1 MPSTTVRTRNLRK
14 NWKVATIKE
23 IRDRISSVN
32 DTRKI
37 TNAMY
42 LISST
47 KLRRAKKMLMDTEP
61 FFFATQAMISR
72 MVRHLPEG
80 VDNIFLETRLEI
92 PEDERRRGYIIFTD
106 DKGLA
111 GSYNHNVIKLAE
123 EKIAKDKGEWKLFV
137 IGEVGRFHFLS
148 KNVDIEE
155 SFMFTSQNPTLHRA
169 RKIAAEILDYY
180 YRRKIDEFYIIYTT
194 VHGAKIETRFEKLL
208 PLEIITDIKREKP
221 IEGTLL
227 EEFLMEPSP
236 SAILDNIVPNYVTGF
251 IYGALVEA
259 FCSVQ
264 SARMMAMDSANKNAE
279 KMIADL
285 QRTYNRQRQ
294 AMITQ
299 EITEVV
305 SGAKALKN
313 AKMAKEKKISR
324 KRGSTVEER

>member
-1 MPSTTVRTRNLRK
+1 M
-14 NWKVATIKE
+14 ATIKE
-23 IRDRISSVN
+23 IRDRINSVN

-47 KLRRAKKMLMDTEP
+47 KLRRAKKMLTDTEP
-61 FFFATQAMISR
+61 FFFSTQAMISR
-72 MVRHLPEG
+72 LVRHLPEG

-123 EKIAKDKGEWKLFV
+123 EKIAADKGEWKLFV

-148 KNVDIEE
+148 KGVDIEE

-180 YRRKIDEFYIIYTT
+180 YSRKLDEFYIIYTT
-194 VHGAKIETRFEKLL
+194 VQGPKIDTRFEKLL

-221 IEGTLL
+221 VTDAIL

-279 KMIADL
+279 TMIAEL

-313 AKMAKEKKISR
+313 AKKAKERNKDKQKTRNYS
-324 KRGSTVEER
+324 

>member
-1 MPSTTVRTRNLRK
+1 M
-14 NWKVATIKE
+14 ATIKE
-23 IRDRISSVN
+23 IRDRINSVN

-47 KLRRAKKMLMDTEP
+47 KLRRAKKMLTDTEP

-72 MVRHLPEG
+72 LVRHLPEG

-123 EKIAKDKGEWKLFV
+123 EKIAADKGEWKLFV

-148 KNVDIEE
+148 KGVDIEE

-180 YRRKIDEFYIIYTT
+180 YLRKLDEFYIIYTT
-194 VHGAKIETRFEKLL
+194 VQGPKIDTRFEKLL

-221 IEGTLL
+221 VTDAIL

-279 KMIADL
+279 TMIAEL

-313 AKMAKEKKISR
+313 AKKAKERNKDKQKTRNYS
-324 KRGSTVEER
+324 

>member
-1 MPSTTVRTRNLRK
+1 MSLTTARTRDLRK

-23 IRDRISSVN
+23 IRDRINSVN

-47 KLRRAKKMLMDTEP
+47 KLRRAKKMLTDTEP
-61 FFFATQAMISR
+61 FFFSTQAMISR
-72 MVRHLPEG
+72 LVRHLPDG

-111 GSYNHNVIKLAE
+111 GSYNHNVLKLAE
-123 EKIAKDKGEWKLFV
+123 EKIAVDKGDWKLFV

-148 KNVDIEE
+148 KNMDIEE

-180 YRRKIDEFYIIYTT
+180 YSRKLDEFYIIYTT
-194 VHGAKIETRFEKLL
+194 VQGTKIDTKFEKLL

-221 IEGTLL
+221 MTGTML

-313 AKMAKEKKISR
+313 AKKAKERNKDKQKTRNYS
-324 KRGSTVEER
+324 

>member
-1 MPSTTVRTRNLRK
+1 M
-14 NWKVATIKE
+14 ATIKE
-23 IRDRISSVN
+23 IRDRINSVN

-47 KLRRAKKMLMDTEP
+47 KLRRAKKMLTDTEP

-72 MVRHLPEG
+72 LVRHLPEG

-111 GSYNHNVIKLAE
+111 GSYNHNVI
-123 EKIAKDKGEWKLFV
+123 EKIAADKGEWKLFV

-148 KNVDIEE
+148 KGVDIEE

-180 YRRKIDEFYIIYTT
+180 YSRKLDEFYIIYTT
-194 VHGAKIETRFEKLL
+194 VQGPKIDTRFEKLL

-221 IEGTLL
+221 VADAIL

-279 KMIADL
+279 TMIAEL

-313 AKMAKEKKISR
+313 AKKAKERNKDKQKTRNYS
-324 KRGSTVEER
+324 

>member
-1 MPSTTVRTRNLRK
+1 M
-14 NWKVATIKE
+14 ATIKE
-23 IRDRISSVN
+23 IRDRINSVN

-47 KLRRAKKMLMDTEP
+47 KLRRAKKMLTDTEP

-72 MVRHLPEG
+72 LVRHLPEG
-80 VDNIFLETRLEI
+80 VDNIFLEMRLEI

-123 EKIAKDKGEWKLFV
+123 EKIAADKGEWKLFV

-148 KNVDIEE
+148 KGVDIEE

-180 YRRKIDEFYIIYTT
+180 YSRKLDEFYIIYTT
-194 VHGAKIETRFEKLL
+194 VQGPKIDTRFEKLL

-221 IEGTLL
+221 VTDAIL

-279 KMIADL
+279 TMIAEL

-313 AKMAKEKKISR
+313 AKKAKERNKDKQKTRNYS
-324 KRGSTVEER
+324 

>member
-1 MPSTTVRTRNLRK
+1 MAN
-14 NWKVATIKE
+14 IKE
-23 IRDRISSVN
+23 IRDRINSVN

-47 KLRRAKKMLMDTEP
+47 KLRKARKMLTDTEP

-72 MVRHLPEG
+72 IVRHLPEG
-80 VDNIFLETRLEI
+80 VENIFLESRSDI
-92 PEDERRRGYIIFTD
+92 PDEEKRRGYIVFTD

-111 GSYNHNVIKLAE
+111 GAYNHNVLKLAE
-123 EKIAKDKGEWKLFV
+123 ENIGKNGDNFKLFV

-148 KNVDIEE
+148 KNINIEE
-155 SFMFTSQNPTLHRA
+155 SFMFSSQNPTLHRA

-180 YRRKIDEFYIIYTT
+180 DRREIDEFYCIYTT
-194 VHGAKIETRFEKLL
+194 VHGNVCETRYEKLL
-208 PLEIITDIKREKP
+208 PLDIITDIRKEH
-221 IEGTLL
+221 INTGTMR

-236 SAILDNIVPNYVTGF
+236 SAILDNIVPNYITGY

-264 SARMMAMDSANKNAE
+264 SSRMMAMDSANKNAQ
-279 KMIADL
+279 KMLDAL

-299 EITEVV
+299 EITEVA
-305 SGAKALKN
+305 SGAKALKR
-313 AKMAKEKKISR
+313 AKEQKARKSR
-324 KRGSTVEER
+324 KAPDAKIIDETRRNTVE

>member
-1 MPSTTVRTRNLRK
+1 M
-14 NWKVATIKE
+14 ATIKE
-23 IRDRISSVN
+23 IRDRINSVN

-47 KLRRAKKMLMDTEP
+47 KLRRAKKMLTDTEP
-61 FFFATQAMISR
+61 FFFSTQAMISR
-72 MVRHLPEG
+72 LVRHLPEG

-123 EKIAKDKGEWKLFV
+123 EKIAADKGDWKLFV

-180 YRRKIDEFYIIYTT
+180 YSRKLDEFYIIYTT
-194 VHGAKIETRFEKLL
+194 VHGTKIDTKFEKFL

-221 IEGTLL
+221 VTGTIL

-279 KMIADL
+279 AMIAEL

-313 AKMAKEKKISR
+313 AKKAKERNKDKQKTRNYS
-324 KRGSTVEER
+324 

>member
-1 MPSTTVRTRNLRK
+1 MAN
-14 NWKVATIKE
+14 IKE
-23 IRDRISSVN
+23 IRDRINSVN

-47 KLRRAKKMLMDTEP
+47 KLRRAKKMLTDTEP

-72 MVRHLPEG
+72 LVRHLPEG

-123 EKIAKDKGEWKLFV
+123 EKIAADKGEWKLFV

-148 KNVDIEE
+148 KGVDIEE

-180 YRRKIDEFYIIYTT
+180 YSRKLDEFYIIYTT
-194 VHGAKIETRFEKLL
+194 VQGPKIDTRFEKLL

-221 IEGTLL
+221 VTDAIL

-279 KMIADL
+279 TMIAEL

-313 AKMAKEKKISR
+313 AKKAKERNKDKQKTRNYS
-324 KRGSTVEER
+324 

>member
-1 MPSTTVRTRNLRK
+1 M
-14 NWKVATIKE
+14 ATIKE
-23 IRDRISSVN
+23 IRDRIDSVN

-47 KLRRAKKMLMDTEP
+47 KLRKAKKMLTDTEP
-61 FFFATQAMISR
+61 FFFSTQAMISR
-72 MVRHLPEG
+72 IVRHLPEG
-80 VDNIFLETRLEI
+80 VENIFLETRADI
-92 PEDERRRGYIIFTD
+92 PEKDRRKGYVIFTD

-111 GSYNHNVIKLAE
+111 GAYNHNVLKLAE
-123 EKIAKDKGEWKLFV
+123 EHIEADGDNWKLFV

-148 KNVDIEE
+148 KNMSIEE

-180 YRRKIDEFYIIYTT
+180 YERKLDEFYVVYTT
-194 VHGAKIETRFEKLL
+194 VHGNVCETKFEKLL
-208 PLEIITDIKREKP
+208 PLEIITDIKREKLP
-221 IEGTLL
+221 PGIMR

-236 SAILDNIVPNYVTGF
+236 SAILDNIVPNYITGF

-279 KMIADL
+279 KMIENL

-294 AMITQ
+294 ALITQ
-299 EITEVV
+299 EITEGV
-305 SGAKALKN
+305 SGAKALKRSKE
-313 AKMAKEKKISR
+313 AKNKGANLEKR
-324 KRGSTVEER
+324 

>member
-1 MPSTTVRTRNLRK
+1 M
-14 NWKVATIKE
+14 ATIKE
-23 IRDRISSVN
+23 IRDRINSVN

-47 KLRRAKKMLMDTEP
+47 KLRRAKKMLTDTEP
-61 FFFATQAMISR
+61 FFFSTQAMISR
-72 MVRHLPEG
+72 LVRHLPEG

-123 EKIAKDKGEWKLFV
+123 EKIAADKGDWKLFV

-180 YRRKIDEFYIIYTT
+180 YSRKLDEFYIIYTT
-194 VHGAKIETRFEKLL
+194 VHGTKIDTKFEKLL

-221 IEGTLL
+221 VTGTML

-279 KMIADL
+279 AMIAEL

-313 AKMAKEKKISR
+313 AKKAKERNKDKQKTRNYS
-324 KRGSTVEER
+324 

>member
-1 MPSTTVRTRNLRK
+1 M
-14 NWKVATIKE
+14 ATIKE
-23 IRDRISSVN
+23 IKDRINSVN

-47 KLRRAKKMLMDTEP
+47 KLRKAKKMLTETEP

-72 MVRHLPEG
+72 VVRHLPEG
-80 VDNIFLETRLEI
+80 VDNIFLETWQHI
-92 PEDERRRGYIIFTD
+92 PEDERKRGYIIFTD

-111 GSYNHNVIKLAE
+111 GAYNHNVLKMAE
-123 EKIAKDKGEWKLFV
+123 EHIFGDGKYWKLFV

-148 KNVDIEE
+148 KNIDIEE
-155 SFMFTSQNPTLHRA
+155 SFLFTSQNPTLHRA

-180 YRRKIDEFYIIYTT
+180 YSREIDEFYIVYTT
-194 VHGAKIETRFEKLL
+194 VHGNVCDTKFEKLL
-208 PLEIITDIKREKP
+208 PLDIIENIQKEKVP
-221 IEGTLL
+221 EGVMV
-227 EEFLMEPSP
+227 EEFLMDPSP
-236 SAILDNIVPNYVTGF
+236 SAILDNIVPNYITGY

-285 QRTYNRQRQ
+285 QRTYNRTRQ
-294 AMITQ
+294 ALITQ

-305 SGAKALKN
+305 SGAKALKRSKE
-313 AKMAKEKKISR
+313 AKTR
-324 KRGSTVEER
+324 RNT

>member
-1 MPSTTVRTRNLRK
+1 M
-14 NWKVATIKE
+14 ATIKE
-23 IRDRISSVN
+23 IRDRIESVN

-47 KLRRAKKMLMDTEP
+47 KLRRAKKMLEDTEP
-61 FFFATQAMISR
+61 FFFSTKAMISR
-72 MVRHLPEG
+72 IVRHLPEG
-80 VDNIFLETRLEI
+80 VENIFLETRLDI
-92 PEDERRRGYIIFTD
+92 PEEERRRGYIVFTD

-111 GSYNHNVIKLAE
+111 GAYNHNVLKLAE
-123 EKIAKDKGEWKLFV
+123 EHIHNDGDKWKLFV
-137 IGEVGRFHFLS
+137 IGEVGRFHFAT
-148 KNVDIEE
+148 KNMNIEE
-155 SFMFTSQNPTLHRA
+155 SFIFTSQNPTLHRA
-169 RKIAAEILDYY
+169 RKIAAEILEYY
-180 YRRKIDEFYIIYTT
+180 YTRQIDEFFIIYTT
-194 VHGAKIETRFEKLL
+194 VHGNKTETRFEKLL
-208 PLEIITDIKREKP
+208 PLDIITDIRSQKVP
-221 IEGTLL
+221 QGTML

-279 KMIADL
+279 KMIHDL

-305 SGAKALKN
+305 SGAKALKH
-313 AKMAKEKKISR
+313 AKEVKLKKAKANS
-324 KRGSTVEER
+324 K

>member
-1 MPSTTVRTRNLRK
+1 MAN
-14 NWKVATIKE
+14 IKE
-23 IRDRISSVN
+23 IRDRINSVN

-47 KLRRAKKMLMDTEP
+47 KLRKARKMLTDTEP

-72 MVRHLPEG
+72 IVRHLPEG
-80 VDNIFLETRLEI
+80 VENIFLESRSDI
-92 PEDERRRGYIIFTD
+92 PDEEKRRGYIVFTD

-111 GSYNHNVIKLAE
+111 GAYNHNVLKLAE
-123 EKIAKDKGEWKLFV
+123 ENIGKNGDNFKLFV

-148 KNVDIEE
+148 KNINIEE

-180 YRRKIDEFYIIYTT
+180 DRREIDEFYCIYTT
-194 VHGAKIETRFEKLL
+194 VHGNVCETRCEKLL
-208 PLEIITDIKREKP
+208 PLDIITDIRKEH
-221 IEGTLL
+221 INTGTMR

-236 SAILDNIVPNYVTGF
+236 SAILDNIVPNYITGY

-264 SARMMAMDSANKNAE
+264 SSRMMAMDSANKNAQ
-279 KMIADL
+279 KMLDAL

-299 EITEVV
+299 EITEVA
-305 SGAKALKN
+305 SGAKALKR
-313 AKMAKEKKISR
+313 AKEQKARKSR
-324 KRGSTVEER
+324 KAPDAKIIDETRRNTVE